1 MQDTQDLEFAVLGP
15 LAVRRGGR
23 QVPACGLREQAVLAM
38 LLLADGGMVTV
49 DRLVEAVWDD
59 DPPVRAGKAIRN
71 CVSAWRRRLA
81 EAGAPAPI
89 DTTAAGYRLRLED
102 CRLDARQ
109 FRQQSDAAGLL
120 AAGGQAAQ
128 AAAGLR
134 AALSLWRGPALAGI
148 EARIVQ
154 AGTARLD
161 EQRMTV
167 LEDCLDLE
175 LALGRHRQAVSEL
188 QALAREY
195 PLRER
200 ITAQLMLALYRSGR
214 QGEALGTYRQL
225 ASRLARE
232 LGIDPAREVTWLHQA
247 ILRQDPS
254 LDLGHATRLQGPRPG
269 CPPRP
274 APCSPPSAPGSS
286 RPDPGAWCERDHRK
300 LDRHPPQV
308 PVQEADHQ
316 RTAPAAGP

>member
-1 MQDTQDLEFAVLGP
+1 
-15 LAVRRGGR
+15 
-23 QVPACGLREQAVLAM
+23 VPVCGLREQAVLAM
-38 LLLADGGMVTV
+38 LLLADGDMVTV
-49 DRLVEAVWDD
+49 DRLVEAVWDG
-59 DPPVRAGKAIRN
+59 DPPFRAGKAIRN

-81 EAGAPAPI
+81 EAGVPAAPI
-89 DTTAAGYRLRLED
+89 DTTAAGYRLRLKD
-102 CRLDARQ
+102 YRLDARE
-109 FRQQSDAAGLL
+109 FRQQSDAARLL
-120 AAGGQAAQ
+120 AAAGQAAR

-161 EQRMTV
+161 EQRMTA

-175 LALGRHRQAVSEL
+175 LALGQHRQAVSEL

-214 QGEALGTYRQL
+214 QAEALGTYRQL

-232 LGIDPAREVTWLHQA
+232 LGIDPVREITWLHQA

-254 LDLGHATRLQGPRPG
+254 LDPGHAARLQPPRPG
-269 CPPRP
+269 W
-274 APCSPPSAPGSS
+274 
-286 RPDPGAWCERDHRK
+286 PDIT
-300 LDRHPPQV
+300 L
-308 PVQEADHQ
+308 
-316 RTAPAAGP
+316 AG

>member
-1 MQDTQDLEFAVLGP
+1 MHYPRDLEFAVLGP
-15 LAVRRGGR
+15 LEVRRGGR

-49 DRLVEAVWDD
+49 DRLVEAVWDG

-81 EAGAPAPI
+81 EAGAPAGLI
-89 DTTAAGYRLRLED
+89 DTTTAGYRLRLTD
-102 CRLDARQ
+102 YRLDARE
-109 FRQQSDAAGLL
+109 FRQQSDDARLL
-120 AAGGQAAQ
+120 AAAGQATQ
-128 AAAGLR
+128 AVAGLR

-154 AGTARLD
+154 VGTARLD
-161 EQRMTV
+161 EQRMTA

-175 LALGRHRQAVSEL
+175 LALGQHRQAASEL

-214 QGEALGTYRQL
+214 QAEALGTYRQL
-225 ASRLARE
+225 SSRLARE

-247 ILRQDPS
+247 ILRQEPS
-254 LDLGHATRLQGPRPG
+254 LDLGRATRFRRRKSS
-269 CPPRP
+269 CPFLA
-274 APCSPPSAPGSS
+274 APCSP
-286 RPDPGAWCERDHRK
+286 R
-300 LDRHPPQV
+300 
-308 PVQEADHQ
+308 
-316 RTAPAAGP
+316 